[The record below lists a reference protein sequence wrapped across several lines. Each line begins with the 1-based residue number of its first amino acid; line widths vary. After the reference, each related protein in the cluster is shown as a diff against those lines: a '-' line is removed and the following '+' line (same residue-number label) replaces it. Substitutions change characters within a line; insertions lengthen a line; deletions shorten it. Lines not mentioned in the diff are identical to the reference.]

1 MIKSAMMNEKL
12 APSAKIV
19 DGILVLTLPDAVR
32 PVVWQMELG
41 QTKTS
46 AVEVREQNDGTF
58 ILMLKT
64 GRQDVQEI
72 APYATRELA
81 VRALLTLS
89 RAMEGGQGRLRSANN
104 NLNPN
109 QLPALI
115 PHSEEGRSK
124 ATRLMVGL
132 IVLAALAFLF
142 MRMTPPA
149 PTTSFSSDSAPA
161 AAAPA
166 KVGEPQSAEDYL
178 NAQ

>member
-1 MIKSAMMNEKL
+1 MIKTAMMNDKL
-12 APSAKIV
+12 VPSAKIV
-19 DGILVLTLPDAVR
+19 DGILVLTLPDALR

-46 AVEVREQNDGTF
+46 AVEVREQNDGSF

-64 GRQDVQEI
+64 ARQDVQEI
-72 APYATRELA
+72 APYASRELA

-89 RAMEGGQGRLRSANN
+89 KAMEAGQGRLRSANN

-109 QLPALI
+109 HLPALI
-115 PHSEEGRSK
+115 PQTEEGRSK
-124 ATRLMVGL
+124 VGRMVIGL
-132 IVLAALAFLF
+132 IVILGLIFLF
-142 MRMTPPA
+142 TRMTPPA
-149 PTTSFSSDSAPA
+149 PTTSFSQDSAPV

-166 KVGEPQSAEDYL
+166 KIGEPQSAEDYL

>member
-12 APSAKIV
+12 VPSAKIV
-19 DGILVLTLPDAVR
+19 DGILVLTLPDALR

-58 ILMLKT
+58 VLMLKT
-64 GRQDVQEI
+64 NRQDVQEI
-72 APYATRELA
+72 APYASRELA

-109 QLPALI
+109 HLPALI
-115 PHSEEGRSK
+115 PQTEEGRSK
-124 ATRLMVGL
+124 AGRMVAGVL
-132 IVLAALAFLF
+132 ILLALVFLF
-142 MRMTPPA
+142 TRMTPS
-149 PTTSFSSDSAPA
+149 PTTSFPSDSAPA

-166 KVGEPQSAEDYL
+166 KIGQPQSAEDYL

>member
-12 APSAKIV
+12 VPSAKII

-46 AVEVREQNDGTF
+46 AIEVREQNDGTF

-89 RAMEGGQGRLRSANN
+89 RAMEGGRLRSANN

-109 QLPALI
+109 HLPALI
-115 PHSEEGRSK
+115 PQTEEGRSK
-124 ATRLMVGL
+124 AGRMVIG
-132 IVLAALAFLF
+132 VLVLLALVFLF
-142 MRMTPPA
+142 TRMTPPA
-149 PTTSFSSDSAPA
+149 PTTSFPSDNTPA

-166 KVGEPQSAEDYL
+166 KIGEPQSAEDYL

>member
-12 APSAKIV
+12 VPSAKII
-19 DGILVLTLPDAVR
+19 DGILVLTLPDALR

-72 APYATRELA
+72 APYASRELA

-89 RAMEGGQGRLRSANN
+89 KAMEGAQGRLRGANN

-109 QLPALI
+109 HLPALI
-115 PHSEEGRSK
+115 PQTEEGRSK
-124 ATRLMVGL
+124 AGRMIAGVL
-132 IVLAALAFLF
+132 ILLALAFF
-142 MRMTPPA
+142 FTRMTPS
-149 PTTSFSSDSAPA
+149 PTTSLPTDNAPV
-161 AAAPA
+161 AAPA
-166 KVGEPQSAEDYL
+166 KIGEPQSAEDYL